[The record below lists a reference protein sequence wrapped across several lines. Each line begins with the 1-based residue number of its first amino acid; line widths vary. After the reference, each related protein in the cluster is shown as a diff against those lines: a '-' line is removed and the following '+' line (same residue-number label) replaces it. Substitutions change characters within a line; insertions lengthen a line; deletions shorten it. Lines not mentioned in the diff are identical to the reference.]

1 MMTEVSL
8 GWREGPSIE
17 EILPALRRLRH
28 LRRLTLRIWNS
39 SITRSETLCDFIL
52 GLKQLSFL
60 ELFFNRVQSETLRHQ
75 VKKIVLPRRP
85 IFTLILNAY

>member
-17 EILPALRRLRH
+17 EILPTLRRWRH

-39 SITRSETLCDFIL
+39 SITRSEMLRFHTRTETIVIF
-52 GLKQLSFL
+52 GT
-60 ELFFNRVQSETLRHQ
+60 FFQSETLRHQ
-75 VKKIVLPRRP
+75 VKKIVLPRRR